1 MVAGDWF
8 SFSSS
13 LLPRGESSNPLI
25 MVGSPSNWPASFS
38 YLGAF
43 KNSPY

>member
-8 SFSSS
+8 NFSSS
-13 LLPRGESSNPLI
+13 LLPRGESSSPL
-25 MVGSPSNWPASFS
+25 MVGSPSNWPALFG